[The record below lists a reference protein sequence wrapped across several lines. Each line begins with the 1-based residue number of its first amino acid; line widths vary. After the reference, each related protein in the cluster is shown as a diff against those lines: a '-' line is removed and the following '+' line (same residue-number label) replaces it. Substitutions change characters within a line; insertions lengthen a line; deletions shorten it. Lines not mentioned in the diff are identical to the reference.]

1 MKTAVL
7 TDTNSGIT
15 VEEGKKLGI
24 YVLPMPVIIQDH
36 CYLEGLHSIYY
47 KNIKSRAR
55 ICAGVCTYPGS
66 F

>member
-36 CYLEGLHSIYY
+36 CYLSAFHIL
-47 KNIKSRAR
+47 
-55 ICAGVCTYPGS
+55 
-66 F
+66 